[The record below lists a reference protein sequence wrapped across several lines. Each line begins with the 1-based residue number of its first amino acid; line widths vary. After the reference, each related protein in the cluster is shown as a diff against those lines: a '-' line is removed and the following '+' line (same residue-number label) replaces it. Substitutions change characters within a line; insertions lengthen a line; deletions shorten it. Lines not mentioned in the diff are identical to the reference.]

1 MRILAEQ
8 NWSEQWRQA
17 ESAHELWT
25 TGDAARVL
33 RVSREGV
40 RKFVRTQQL
49 ACVAVLRTG
58 LRLFRPDDVKALAHA
73 RVDAALVTVRARRLK
88 RRHDARQQDLFG
100 VQLRMVK
107 VLSPRRSRLTY
118 VNRKVG

>member
-8 NWSEQWRQA
+8 AWSEQWERPH
-17 ESAHELWT
+17 SGHELWT

-40 RKFVRTQQL
+40 RRFVQRQQL
-49 ACVAVLRTG
+49 ACYARLRSG
-58 LRLFRPDDVKALAHA
+58 LRLFLPDDVKALAHA
-73 RVDAALVTVRARRLK
+73 RIDAALVTVRARRVK
-88 RRHDARQQDLFG
+88 RRHDVRQQDIFG

-107 VLSPRRSRLTY
+107 VVSPRRSRVTF